1 MEGTARIWFTLNQFR
16 IRVIGANSISVLAR
30 ISDVTRTS
38 LDFREVPAD
47 IRPIMSTFETL
58 RPARYTAL
66 PEELG

>member
-1 MEGTARIWFTLNQFR
+1 MSAFGGKADIQSVPI

-58 RPARYTAL
+58 RPARYTAM
-66 PEELG
+66 PKELG